1 MVLYPD
7 PSHFCLR
14 GWCSSLGVKGK
25 GLCFASLFNYMCVR
39 IHIQI
44 HTLLLRS
51 APFYSAATDVTGLLG
66 FLSSGVIRISGG
78 KNVKL
83 YAHTVHTSDLT
94 YGDNAPSKVRDSKI
108 GNSLIT
114 SLLTFLP

>member
-1 MVLYPD
+1 MQ
-7 PSHFCLR
+7 FIR
-14 GWCSSLGVKGK
+14 GEGK
-25 GLCFASLFNYMCVR
+25 GSLFASLFNYVCIR

-51 APFYSAATDVTGLLG
+51 TPFYSAATDVT
-66 FLSSGVIRISGG
+66 SSGVIRISGG

-83 YAHTVHTSDLT
+83 YAHTVHISDLI

-114 SLLTFLP
+114 SDATFLP